1 MKSLMFFA
9 ASFLLFGLGALLLE
23 NSGRLAIGIFLLAG
37 LVFFIGLLVNHNEHT
52 RRRG

>member
-1 MKSLMFFA
+1 MKSLMIFA

-23 NSGRLAIGIFLLAG
+23 SSSRLALGILLFAS
-37 LVFFIGLLVNHNEHT
+37 LVLFIGLLVNHSEHT